1 MFRNTRNKRFSNS
14 ASQLIYSIPDASS
27 AKEVY
32 NTLEMIKN
40 IKEPGIQGNFLN
52 IHYLIKLSNFIHNF
66 FYFRLD

>member
-27 AKEVY
+27 AEVY